1 MLIQTVIQL
10 LECGK
15 LFKVNS
21 PVQFLHYKIA
31 VIPPVLTDSCE
42 DNGANVCQYALQ
54 SQKAGT
60 QQIIITILNK
70 KSLVTISLIAWKE
83 WI

>member
-15 LFKVNS
+15 LLKVSS

-42 DNGANVCQYALQ
+42 DNGANVCQYAL
-54 SQKAGT
+54 
-60 QQIIITILNK
+60 
-70 KSLVTISLIAWKE
+70 
-83 WI
+83 